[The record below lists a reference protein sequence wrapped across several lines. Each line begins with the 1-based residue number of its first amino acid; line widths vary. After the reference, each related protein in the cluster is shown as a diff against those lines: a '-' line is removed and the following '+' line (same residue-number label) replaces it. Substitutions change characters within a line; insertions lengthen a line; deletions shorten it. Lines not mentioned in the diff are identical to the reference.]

1 MLVTP
6 NLTLPY
12 IDISEAQR
20 EVVHNSAIR
29 GLDALVHLAV
39 LDRDLASPPGSPSD
53 GQRWIVAASPT
64 GAWAGHAL
72 AIAAWQ
78 DGAWRFYAPR
88 LGWLVYVVDEGRI
101 LSWSGTAWV
110 DALSMVTV
118 LQNLAL
124 LGIGTTAD
132 ATNPFSAKLN
142 NALWTAK
149 TVAEGGDGN
158 LRAKMSKESAAKTLS
173 LLMQNNFSGRA
184 EIGLTGDDDFHFKV
198 SPDGTTFAEA
208 IVIDKT
214 TAQAKFSPGSAAAPS
229 ITFNGDADTGFY
241 RIGANNI
248 GVAVNGA
255 KVLDVSTTGLGV
267 TGILFGGSAASSTL
281 TLQSTTGTGTS
292 DAIVAL
298 VGNNGA
304 TEGFRVVSG
313 GQVVKGH
320 TAAIAVGANTPAI
333 QLHGT
338 GVTQIW
344 QGRWSNDATP
354 TQFIQTK
361 SRGGIG
367 VHTVVQSGDTLANNQ
382 YYGSDGTGFIL
393 GASIRVDVDAAP
405 GTGSMPS
412 RMLFNTTATGAG
424 AVTERLRLDSLG
436 NVTIG
441 TAALATGAT
450 DGFIYIPTCAGTPT
464 GTPTAYSGR
473 VPIVYDTANNKL
485 YVYNGAWKG
494 ATHA

>member
-214 TAQAKFSPGSAAAPS
+214 TAQARFSVGSAAAPA

-267 TGILFGGSAASSTL
+267 TGIVFGGSAASSML

-313 GQVVKGH
+313 GQVV
-320 TAAIAVGANTPAI
+320 IP
-333 QLHGT
+333 
-338 GVTQIW
+338 
-344 QGRWSNDATP
+344 R
-354 TQFIQTK
+354 
-361 SRGGIG
+361 
-367 VHTVVQSGDTLANNQ
+367 
-382 YYGSDGTGFIL
+382 
-393 GASIRVDVDAAP
+393 
-405 GTGSMPS
+405 
-412 RMLFNTTATGAG
+412 
-424 AVTERLRLDSLG
+424 RLRS
-436 NVTIG
+436 
-441 TAALATGAT
+441 A
-450 DGFIYIPTCAGTPT
+450 PTLPPSSCMAP
-464 GTPTAYSGR
+464 A
-473 VPIVYDTANNKL
+473 
-485 YVYNGAWKG
+485 
-494 ATHA
+494 